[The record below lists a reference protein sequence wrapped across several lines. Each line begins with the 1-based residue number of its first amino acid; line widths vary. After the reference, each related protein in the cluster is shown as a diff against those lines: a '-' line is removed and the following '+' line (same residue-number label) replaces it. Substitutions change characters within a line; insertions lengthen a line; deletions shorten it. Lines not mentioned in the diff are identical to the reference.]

1 MDQIFQVTE
10 ISLFYNSV
18 NDLLNFFLLKYPF
31 TKMLC
36 RILSLTF
43 FKIILNHIHDLN
55 FNLLFK
61 YLFKNMSTSDPII
74 LSISEAPACYSHT
87 KSIIVEPQI
96 LQMLKILT
104 DKLQDQKIVGRLE
117 TISHPCKNQKYQK
130 YIDANG
136 GLLFPNNLSKKDIGD
151 GILITTRKRIR
162 ERQIKQDTN
171 FYEQW
176 IIEITSNN
184 ENFNPINYLKYLNKE
199 FNKAM
204 NNYTSMEINTAY
216 QYMGTVEDTEDF
228 KKERVME
235 FMEAK
240 MPYGYELDSFHDK
253 EVIEKIK
260 NYTDPFIKKYIEL
273 ENNKKLNEDFK
284 SINFCLSICIM
295 GQPGTGKTQLC
306 RSIIKYLEEK
316 LGVNLI
322 SIWAGMDAIK
332 SIKDGISL
340 YINREV
346 NGKKYRNKG
355 VLIFDNLDNENS
367 ILHDTM
373 DKEEVVCDDK
383 VITRNPN
390 SGKSKYIKTIMD
402 SPLTPPGIITL
413 YNCTPEMLE
422 GINPE
427 FKRRMGLIIKLEP
440 HTYNKN

>member
-1 MDQIFQVTE
+1 
-10 ISLFYNSV
+10 
-18 NDLLNFFLLKYPF
+18 
-31 TKMLC
+31 
-36 RILSLTF
+36 
-43 FKIILNHIHDLN
+43 
-55 FNLLFK
+55 
-61 YLFKNMSTSDPII
+61 
-74 LSISEAPACYSHT
+74 
-87 KSIIVEPQI
+87 
-96 LQMLKILT
+96 
-104 DKLQDQKIVGRLE
+104 
-117 TISHPCKNQKYQK
+117 
-130 YIDANG
+130 
-136 GLLFPNNLSKKDIGD
+136 
-151 GILITTRKRIR
+151 
-162 ERQIKQDTN
+162 
-171 FYEQW
+171 
-176 IIEITSNN
+176 
-184 ENFNPINYLKYLNKE
+184 
-199 FNKAM
+199 
-204 NNYTSMEINTAY
+204 
-216 QYMGTVEDTEDF
+216 
-228 KKERVME
+228 
-235 FMEAK
+235 
-240 MPYGYELDSFHDK
+240 
-253 EVIEKIK
+253 
-260 NYTDPFIKKYIEL
+260 
-273 ENNKKLNEDFK
+273 
-284 SINFCLSICIM
+284 
-295 GQPGTGKTQLC
+295 TGKTQLC